1 MGCNLCGW
9 IFLKGFDDFVSSSS
23 PLESFFLTF
32 GAIFLRVEAVGQ
44 KDLLRGVGVP
54 WNGLK
59 ELRLVLLESRD

>member
-1 MGCNLCGW
+1 V
-9 IFLKGFDDFVSSSS
+9 FDDFVFSSS

-32 GAIFLRVEAVGQ
+32 GAIFLCSEAVGQ

-59 ELRLVLLESRD
+59 ELVLLESRD

>member
-1 MGCNLCGW
+1 MWL
-9 IFLKGFDDFVSSSS
+9 V
-23 PLESFFLTF
+23 TF
-32 GAIFLRVEAVGQ
+32 GAIFLYLEAVGQ